1 VRHNSTNSLPTNPF
15 ADVGASIAPPAK
27 SSHSQIAM
35 LQLVRTEDLSVVFQP
50 IVRLDTM
57 KIFAYEALARCAVP
71 AFSNPMVLFERAVR
85 DGCCG
90 RLGRAVR
97 EAAIP
102 LCEGVPV
109 FINVHPLELEE
120 RWLVRADDPL
130 YFHDRTVYLEIT
142 EAVPLTHFDLCRSV
156 LKDVRRRA
164 DVRLVVDDLGAGYS
178 NLKHIADLEPA
189 VVKLDRNLIVDLDR
203 SKRHQTLVAGIVR
216 LCADLGAEVVAEG
229 IETVDELKAVRD
241 TGVHYVQGFLLARP
255 GFPLPSLNA
264 ISF

>member
-1 VRHNSTNSLPTNPF
+1 VRHDSTNHLPTNPF
-15 ADVGASIAPPAK
+15 ADVRASIAPPTNP
-27 SSHSQIAM
+27 HQSQHAM
-35 LQLVRTEDLSVVFQP
+35 QQLVRTEDLSVVFQP
-50 IVRLDTM
+50 IVTLATM

-71 AFSNPMVLFERAVR
+71 AYSNPMVLFERACK
-85 DGCCG
+85 DGCAG
-90 RLGRAVR
+90 RLGRAIR
-97 EAAIP
+97 EVAIP
-102 LCEGVPV
+102 ACEGVPV

-120 RWLVRADDPL
+120 RWLVRPDDPL
-130 YFHDRTVYLEIT
+130 YFHDRVVYLEIT

-189 VVKLDRNLIVDLDR
+189 IVKLDRALIIDLDR

-216 LCADLGAEVVAEG
+216 LCGDLGAEVVAEG
-229 IETVDELKAVRD
+229 IETMDELKAIRD

-255 GFPLPSLNA
+255 GFPLPALNPLPL
-264 ISF
+264 